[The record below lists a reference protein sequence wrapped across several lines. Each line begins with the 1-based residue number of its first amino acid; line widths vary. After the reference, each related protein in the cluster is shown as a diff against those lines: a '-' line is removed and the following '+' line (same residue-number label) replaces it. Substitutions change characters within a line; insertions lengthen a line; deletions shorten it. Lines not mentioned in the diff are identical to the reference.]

1 MPCLCCSASVPSSR
15 SFLETSSVFQ
25 VFNFNSIFN
34 AYLFFSVCYYSLLFV
49 SHFKRNG
56 GPHMRRPVTPPH
68 RSTSGRHSR
77 NAHITSFSST
87 SLSLIHFSPS
97 FLPRRRTT
105 DCLRTVLG
113 CALLAFGC
121 SARTLIL
128 RAQRLDCLGWHLCTH
143 STDFCHATS
152 AHICSPTLA
161 LLSRLLSA
169 PCFAL
174 AIAPGFALR

>member
-1 MPCLCCSASVPSSR
+1 VPCLCCSASVPSSR

-34 AYLFFSVCYYSLLFV
+34 AYLFFSVCYYSLCFP
-49 SHFKRNG
+49 FQRNG

-68 RSTSGRHSR
+68 RSTSDRHSR

-128 RAQRLDCLGWHLCTH
+128 RAQRLDCLGCHLCTH

-152 AHICSPTLA
+152 AHICSPTFA

>member
-1 MPCLCCSASVPSSR
+1 MHTY
-15 SFLETSSVFQ
+15 SFLSALSLFSFPFQ
-25 VFNFNSIFN
+25 R
-34 AYLFFSVCYYSLLFV
+34 
-49 SHFKRNG
+49 KWE
-56 GPHMRRPVTPPH
+56 PHMRRSVTSTH

-152 AHICSPTLA
+152 AHICSPTFA

>member
-1 MPCLCCSASVPSSR
+1 MSSLSLRIFSLLESFVR
-15 SFLETSSVFQ
+15 STTFVRRRSSFPVHSLHSFH
-25 VFNFNSIFN
+25 S
-34 AYLFFSVCYYSLLFV
+34 YSLHSLLFV
-49 SHFKRNG
+49 LFELQKKWKS
-56 GPHMRRPVTPPH
+56 HMRRPVTPPH
-68 RSTSGRHSR
+68 RPTSGRHSR

-152 AHICSPTLA
+152 AHICSPTFA

>member
-1 MPCLCCSASVPSSR
+1 MSSLSLR
-15 SFLETSSVFQ
+15 IFSLLESSVRSTTF
-25 VFNFNSIFN
+25 VRRRSSFPVHSLHSFHS
-34 AYLFFSVCYYSLLFV
+34 YSLHSLLFV
-49 SHFKRNG
+49 SFPFQRKWE
-56 GPHMRRPVTPPH
+56 PHMRRSVTSTH

-152 AHICSPTLA
+152 AHICSPTFA
-161 LLSRLLSA
+161 LLSRRTTPPPLVL
-169 PCFAL
+169 
-174 AIAPGFALR
+174 